1 MAFFLVMM
9 LLQLPLLV
17 LLLASA
23 SIAVEPNANG
33 FDSDTH
39 VQIPS
44 AMLLHPHLFKSTL
57 LPFRTPHHVTT
68 RDAVATVDA
77 VRIHDEFSH
86 RDHVTGHVVEM
97 SAVSSTVPNIVYL
110 DLLPNVEAVRCTS
123 ESLEIFFLSMNAA
136 AKASAVL
143 TFGTKAKHYS
153 SASHVTG
160 GNKFYCGSGAFVQRA
175 VTSITAAI
183 ESADGYLSSIKLATR
198 NDDQFMFANTDYKYA
213 SLRRFILQ
221 V

>member
-1 MAFFLVMM
+1 MVLILVTM

-23 SIAVEPNANG
+23 SIAVESGANG

-57 LPFRTPHHVTT
+57 LPFRTSHHVTT

-110 DLLPNVEAVRCTS
+110 DLLPNVEAVQCTP

-136 AKASAVL
+136 AKASAML

-153 SASHVTG
+153 SVSHVTG
-160 GNKFYCGSGAFVQRA
+160 GNKFYCGSGTFVQRA

-213 SLRRFILQ
+213 SLRRFISQ
-221 V
+221 M